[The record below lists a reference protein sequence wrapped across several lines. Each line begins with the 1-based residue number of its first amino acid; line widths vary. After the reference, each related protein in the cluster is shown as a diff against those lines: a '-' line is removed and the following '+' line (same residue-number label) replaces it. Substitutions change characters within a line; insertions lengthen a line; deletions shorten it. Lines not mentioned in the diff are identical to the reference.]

1 MKYITTNC
9 LSTQH
14 KKYNEDSRKIQH
26 KFNSLKH
33 QLANTQ
39 THKWVLAPI
48 MKIIMKNSKFSFNP
62 PEWEKF
68 NYNEEETVL
77 YLSEINWL

>member
-1 MKYITTNC
+1 MKYITTNS

-39 THKWVLAPI
+39 THKWVFGT
-48 MKIIMKNSKFSFNP
+48 NY
-62 PEWEKF
+62 E
-68 NYNEEETVL
+68 NYNEK
-77 YLSEINWL
+77 